1 MFVISTQKN
10 KNNKIIHVEIL
21 KKKKRHAVPMEAP
34 SNSTFYKAL
43 ETSYGESEP
52 RRSHLT
58 MQAASLRAAIIPAA
72 NAEFNPLEVSAL

>member
-1 MFVISTQKN
+1 
-10 KNNKIIHVEIL
+10 
-21 KKKKRHAVPMEAP
+21 MEAP

-43 ETSYGESEP
+43 EMSYGVSEP